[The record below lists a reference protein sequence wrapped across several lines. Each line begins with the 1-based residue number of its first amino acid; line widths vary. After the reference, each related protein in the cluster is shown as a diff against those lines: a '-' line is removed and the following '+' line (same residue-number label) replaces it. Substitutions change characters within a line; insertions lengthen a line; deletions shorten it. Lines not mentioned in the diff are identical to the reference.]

1 MKSGTGMAMAGVLLV
16 FSISCHHAM
25 VGTQVGAYNGR
36 FGGSV
41 GISGDADTNGIVA
54 LSLLGALIGSAI
66 YADSHQYVER
76 GLSAI
81 DVNIQPKDVEISLD
95 GVVVGTADQFDGF
108 PRFLV
113 VNPGTHEIQA
123 RKTGFHTYR
132 VTVRVA
138 PGQQVNLNKIMEPG
152 RDEASI
158 SHTVAGGRPS
168 APVGGSPHVMAPLK
182 VYFQISN
189 PDAAVYVDGVFVGT
203 AREISRLHGPLRVD
217 RGAREITVVT
227 ANQKKVF
234 LVSDLMVDNR
244 EGVIH
249 LKVDI

>member
-1 MKSGTGMAMAGVLLV
+1 MKSRAVLTLSGILLM
-16 FSISCHHAM
+16 FSMSCHRGV

-41 GISGDADTNGIVA
+41 GIHGNVDSSGIVA

-66 YADSHQYVER
+66 YADSHQYVEQ
-76 GLSAI
+76 GLAAI
-81 DVNIQPKDVEISLD
+81 DVNIQPKDAEISLD

-113 VNPGTHEIQA
+113 VNPGRHKVLA
-123 RKTGFHTYR
+123 RKSGFHIYS
-132 VTVRVA
+132 VTVSLT

-152 RDEASI
+152 RDEAAVPAPI
-158 SHTVAGGRPS
+158 EARPAHPVPQRVA
-168 APVGGSPHVMAPLK
+168 APLK
-182 VYFQISN
+182 VFFQINN

-203 AREISRLHGPLRVD
+203 AREINQLHGPLMMNRD
-217 RGAREITVVT
+217 AIRITVVT
-227 ANQKKVF
+227 ANKKKVF

-249 LKVDI
+249 LKVDM

>member
-1 MKSGTGMAMAGVLLV
+1 MKSRPGMALSGILLI
-16 FSISCHHAM
+16 FSISCHHGV

-41 GISGDADTNGIVA
+41 GIYGDTDSSRIVA

-66 YADSHQYVER
+66 YADSHQYVGQ

-81 DVNIQPKDVEISLD
+81 DVNIQPKDAEISLD

-113 VNPGTHEIQA
+113 VNPGKHEVLA
-123 RKTGFHTYR
+123 RKAGFHSYR
-132 VTVRVA
+132 VTISVA

-152 RDEASI
+152 RDKTTVPTPPEARSTHPV
-158 SHTVAGGRPS
+158 SVQVA
-168 APVGGSPHVMAPLK
+168 APLK

-203 AREISRLHGPLRVD
+203 AREINQLHGPLMVD
-217 RGAREITVVT
+217 RGATRFTVVT
-227 ANQKKVF
+227 ANKKKVF

-249 LKVDI
+249 LKVDM